1 VEFFLFRLSKI
12 YAWKESI
19 PQQFNMIRYTSL

>member
-19 PQQFNMIRYTSL
+19 PQQFNMIR